1 MEFRRGRFRSPS
13 AGWRARNGIRVL
25 RNEVALLPGIA
36 VLGVDDVIH
45 CKGNMGPVKRDF
57 ERQVKALGQGRWRQP
72 VVLLSHEPAFAAY
85 APDYVNLA
93 LAGHTHG
100 GQIFPAITAPLI
112 ARYNKLSA
120 ARGAMMVKG
129 RPLIISSGVGTNNLP
144 FRIGVPPEIV
154 LVTLAAD

>member
-100 GQIFPAITAPLI
+100 GPIFPAITDPDRTSTRLNSI
-112 ARYNKLSA
+112 
-120 ARGAMMVKG
+120 
-129 RPLIISSGVGTNNLP
+129 P
-144 FRIGVPPEIV
+144 
-154 LVTLAAD
+154 